1 MIRTFTRRRA
11 AGVAALTLGVAV
23 TLGACSDNDDADM
36 DHGSMGQPGDDANQD
51 EANMA
56 DLMFARMMIPH
67 HEQAVEMSDIV
78 LAADGVSA
86 EARDLATRI
95 KEAQQPEIDLME
107 GWLDDWGNAMGQ
119 GMNGMG
125 DMEGMSDDGM
135 LDDEEMDALRD
146 ASGPQAE
153 ELFLEGMIEHHEGA
167 IEMAE
172 QELEDGAYA
181 PALELAEDIIDTQR
195 AEIEEMEDL
204 LR

>member
-1 MIRTFTRRRA
+1 
-11 AGVAALTLGVAV
+11 
-23 TLGACSDNDDADM
+23 
-36 DHGSMGQPGDDANQD
+36 
-51 EANMA
+51 
-56 DLMFARMMIPH
+56 
-67 HEQAVEMSDIV
+67 
-78 LAADGVSA
+78 
-86 EARDLATRI
+86 
-95 KEAQQPEIDLME
+95 
-107 GWLDDWGNAMGQ
+107 MGQ

-135 LDDEEMDALRD
+135 LDDDEMDALRD
-146 ASGPQAE
+146 AAGPQAE

-195 AEIEEMEDL
+195 AEIAEMEDL